1 MTDNYKDIIDL
12 PYPRDDWNFLMKH
25 PRMSIANRA
34 KIFSP
39 FAALRG
45 HNEKI
50 AETAE
55 QHLDASRDENMW
67 EDVDGI
73 LSSSWTKWRIQSFFS
88 ITRYYWIDALRPRLR
103 LRKHRKTNEAV
114 KFIWLFL
121 SSRCDA
127 KRQIGLQAT
136 CFIRLALVSSGQA
149 PQNDV
154 KRQMRLIMNRL

>member
-1 MTDNYKDIIDL
+1 MATILTTNFCIMLDNYKDIIDL

-55 QHLDASRDENMW
+55 QHLDATRDENKW
-67 EDVDGI
+67 EEMD
-73 LSSSWTKWRIQSFFS
+73 
-88 ITRYYWIDALRPRLR
+88 
-103 LRKHRKTNEAV
+103 
-114 KFIWLFL
+114 
-121 SSRCDA
+121 C
-127 KRQIGLQAT
+127 
-136 CFIRLALVSSGQA
+136 
-149 PQNDV
+149 
-154 KRQMRLIMNRL
+154 